1 MKNSVK
7 VQQKTEQIQIRVSS
21 YEKNL
26 ILKAAQ
32 RANMNMS
39 EWVLKKLLPDLQVR
53 FQVLGAE
60 LNDRGSRRYAF
71 AALND
76 MFTSASVDEF
86 KLMTVEPPKVLLDD
100 INANYLAA
108 MIEFAALLKKINPPP
123 WVSSIV
129 PLTTPYF
136 GTDIMS
142 LRLYL
147 LTHSPAVFRSRNIFI
162 DSSLGD
168 RV

>member
-1 MKNSVK
+1 MQS
-7 VQQKTEQIQIRVSS
+7 KTEQMQVRLSPREKKLIQQ
-21 YEKNL
+21 
-26 ILKAAQ
+26 AAK

-39 EWVLKKLLPDLQVR
+39 DWVLKKLLPDLQAR
-53 FQVLGAE
+53 FQVLVAE
-60 LNDRGSRRYAF
+60 LNDSGNRRYAL

-76 MFTSASVDEF
+76 IFTSASADEF
-86 KLMTVEPPKVLLDD
+86 RLMVVEPPQVLLDD
-100 INANYLAA
+100 LNANYLAA
-108 MIEFAALLKKINPPP
+108 MIEFAASRKKINPPS
-123 WVSSIV
+123 WVSAIA